1 MQGRRSASQRPS
13 DILILDFSLHSRT
26 VTAAKSSHL
35 CCYGSPSELTHTGSS
50 VSTKID
56 HVCCVI
62 QDLHAG
68 LSRGKRGRERGAE
81 GRKKEGRER
90 DEEKRKA
97 GGRKKKGRLG
107 ELSVSAGVLPQTLPP

>member
-1 MQGRRSASQRPS
+1 M
-13 DILILDFSLHSRT
+13 
-26 VTAAKSSHL
+26 
-35 CCYGSPSELTHTGSS
+35 
-50 VSTKID
+50 
-56 HVCCVI
+56 
-62 QDLHAG
+62 
-68 LSRGKRGRERGAE
+68 SRGKRGRERGAE